1 MNQIKA
7 VYLINQIGKKI
18 ANILSIPIIS
28 INEHTFIQPPTGI
41 IWIKAQ
47 YKRGIFP
54 DPGSINIANGSNIW
68 IFDKREQTA

>member
-1 MNQIKA
+1 MPIT
-7 VYLINQIGKKI
+7 
-18 ANILSIPIIS
+18 SIRE
-28 INEHTFIQPPTGI
+28 NTFKQPPTGN